1 MTAICRYLISTVFAF
16 ATLTALPALA
26 GADEDAVARN
36 LEAFRSA
43 QAASN
48 ASALTALS
56 APELSYSH
64 SDGRVEDRATFV
76 ANATS
81 GKSTFLSLAYRNPVI
96 RVAGNTAIVRFN
108 WVGEQQAV
116 ADGSKT
122 ATNLHILMTWQKQ
135 GGEWKLLARGAT
147 KL

>member
-1 MTAICRYLISTVFAF
+1 MTVIRRHLMVSVFALG
-16 ATLTALPALA
+16 ALAALPALA
-26 GADEDAVARN
+26 GTDEDAIARN

-43 QAASN
+43 QVASN
-48 ASALTALS
+48 AAALTALC

-81 GKSTFLSLAYRNPVI
+81 GKSTFLSLAYRNPTI
-96 RVAGNTAIVRFN
+96 RVVGNAAIVRFN
-108 WVGEQQAV
+108 WVGEQQAL

-122 ATNLHILMTWQKQ
+122 ATNLHILMIWQKQ
-135 GGEWKLLARGAT
+135 GDDWKLLARGAT

>member
-1 MTAICRYLISTVFAF
+1 MTAIRRHLILTVFAL
-16 ATLTALPALA
+16 AALTGVPALA
-26 GADEDAVARN
+26 GPDDDAVARN
-36 LEAFRSA
+36 LEAFRTA

-48 ASALTALS
+48 AAALTALS

-81 GKSTFLSLAYRNPVI
+81 GKSTFVSLAYRNPAI
-96 RVAGNTAIVRFN
+96 RVVGNTAIVRFN

-116 ADGSKT
+116 ADGAKT
-122 ATNLHILMTWQKQ
+122 ATNLHILMIWQKQ
-135 GGEWKLLARGAT
+135 GDDWKLLARGAT

>member
-1 MTAICRYLISTVFAF
+1 MIVNRLYLMLPVFALV
-16 ATLTALPALA
+16 ALGSLPALA
-26 GADEDAVARN
+26 GSDEDAMARN

-48 ASALTALS
+48 AAALTALS

-64 SDGRVEDRATFV
+64 SDGRIEDRATFV

-81 GKSTFLSLAYRNPVI
+81 GKSSFVSLVYRNPAI
-96 RVAGNTAIVRFN
+96 RIVGNAAIVRFN
-108 WVGEQQAV
+108 WVGESQAV
-116 ADGSKT
+116 ADGSKN
-122 ATNLHILMTWQKQ
+122 ATNLHILMIWQKQ
-135 GGEWKLLARGAT
+135 GDDWKLLARGAT